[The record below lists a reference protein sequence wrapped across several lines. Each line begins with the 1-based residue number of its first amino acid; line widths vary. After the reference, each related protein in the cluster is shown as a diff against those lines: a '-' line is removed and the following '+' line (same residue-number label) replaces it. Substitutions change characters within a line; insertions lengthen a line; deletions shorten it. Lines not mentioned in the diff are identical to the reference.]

1 MSDVTTAEQSTQ
13 SDATTAQKPSG
24 DDVAPHV
31 LCNSAGRANVG
42 DGKAAKGAGNRRK
55 ENIRPKKRGHDEPQ
69 TELIIGDMDGARS
82 KRIRMQ
88 TYDVNNAMV
97 TKKREVKGGKQT
109 EVKGLKAK
117 KQK

>member
-1 MSDVTTAEQSTQ
+1 
-13 SDATTAQKPSG
+13 
-24 DDVAPHV
+24 
-31 LCNSAGRANVG
+31 
-42 DGKAAKGAGNRRK
+42 
-55 ENIRPKKRGHDEPQ
+55 
-69 TELIIGDMDGARS
+69 MDGARS

-117 KQK
+117 KQKWSGE